1 MQFGADP
8 SPKFCYT
15 TLSHMKEDG
24 SFTFHLCQNLKS
36 QFKLRHET
44 VRSLHGKARAIVSAA
59 APHDAILKEEFHA
72 GVRPILINRRQHIPA
87 SRSQAVGLS
96 GVTSSLPSLTNFAD
110 HLPRTVLFRGT
121 AGVEK
126 HRVFPFK
133 KNIFKILETYNT
145 VRDFRLPLRSS

>member
-8 SPKFCYT
+8 SLQFCYT

-36 QFKLRHET
+36 QFTLRHET
-44 VRSLHGKARAIVSAA
+44 VCSLHGDARAIVSAA
-59 APHDAILKEEFHA
+59 ATYDAILKEGFHA

-87 SRSQAVGLS
+87 SRLQGVGLS
-96 GVTSSLPSLTNFAD
+96 GITSSLCSLTNFAD
-110 HLPRTVLFRGT
+110 HLPKIVLFRGT

-126 HRVFPFK
+126 HHFYKK